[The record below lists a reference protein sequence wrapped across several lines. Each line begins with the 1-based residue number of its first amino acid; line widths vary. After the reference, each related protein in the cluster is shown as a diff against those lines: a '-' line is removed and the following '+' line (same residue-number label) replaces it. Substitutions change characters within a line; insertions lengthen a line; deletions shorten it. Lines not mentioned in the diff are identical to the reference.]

1 MGGPFLNLIERYVDA
16 YNARDLEG
24 ITSLYTEEATIEDPV
39 GSDVVTGTKSIE
51 SFWESAFLYDMV
63 LKIEGPMFVCGNE
76 AAVCLGV
83 RIKTA
88 TKYEDLSIINVIT
101 YTEENKIM
109 GVRSFYDKEAM
120 ARAIKL

>member
-1 MGGPFLNLIERYVDA
+1 MDGSFLNLVERYVDA

-39 GSDVVTGTKSIE
+39 GSDVVTGIKSIE

-63 LKIEGPMFVCGNE
+63 LKVEGPIFVCGNE

-88 TKYEDLSIINVIT
+88 TKYEDLSIINIIKYTDEKRIT
-101 YTEENKIM
+101 
-109 GVRSFYDKEAM
+109 GVRSFYDVEAM
-120 ARAIKL
+120 AGTIKL